1 MDNTRCKA
9 FIECVEK
16 GSVTAAADALGY
28 TPSAV
33 SQLLSGLENDL
44 GLKLLN
50 RSTKGV
56 TLTSEGEAILPKVR
70 SFLLREQEIY
80 RTADELRGIVSGSLS
95 LAVYPSVAIAWLP
108 AIVRQFKNDYPGI
121 QINIMECIRSDIFAH
136 LDRSEADMGIL
147 AYAEPMPYEWTPLME
162 TSVQTALPEDHR
174 LAGEAAFPVAECEK
188 DDMVVGSWGNELE
201 IMEVFRKHGLHPNIR
216 YTTYDTPATLALVRM
231 GLGISFVNE
240 LSAEVWNEH
249 LVKLPLDPPEKLTF
263 GIAVPSR
270 EHMTSAARKF
280 MDYAIRYFRTEENII
295 YGQ

>member
-1 MDNTRCKA
+1 MDITRCRA

-33 SQLLSGLENDL
+33 SQLITSMENDL

-56 TLTSEGEAILPKVR
+56 SLTSEGEVILPKVR
-70 SFLLREQEIY
+70 AFLLHEQEIY
-80 RTADELRGIVSGSLS
+80 RTADELKGVVTGKLS
-95 LAVYPSVAIAWLP
+95 LAVYPSVAVTWLP

-121 QINIMECIRSDIFAH
+121 QISIMECIRTDIFNH
-136 LDRSEADMGIL
+136 LDRNEADIGIL
-147 AYAEPMPYEWTPLME
+147 AYAEPMPYEWTPLADAP
-162 TSVQTALPEDHR
+162 VLAALPEDHPF
-174 LAGEAAFPVAECEK
+174 AGESVFPVGECEK
-188 DDMVVGSWGNELE
+188 YDMVVSSWGHELE
-201 IMEVFRKHGLHPNIR
+201 ITDIFKKHGLYPNIR
-216 YTTYDTPATLALVRM
+216 YTTYDTPATLALVKM

-249 LVKLPLDPPEKLTF
+249 LVKLPLDPPEHVTF

-270 EHMTSAARKF
+270 EHMTGAARKF
-280 MDYAIRYFRTEENII
+280 MDYAIDYFKKD
-295 YGQ
+295 